1 VTRAGFLDRWSRRKR
16 AEPAHEPAPDPVK
29 PAPDPHAPPS
39 LSDEDAAQM
48 TDAEALAHLRL
59 PDPAALPHGADF
71 SAFLRA
77 GVPKR
82 LQRMALRRL
91 WAVSPEQA
99 ALDGLVDYAEDFTDA
114 AVAVE
119 TLSTT
124 YEVGRGLRAHAEALA
139 QENEPCAEDDSEAP
153 AADADPQEA
162 APPVAPRNV
171 PEPPEPVQSV
181 AKCGQNLMSEAP
193 RRPRRMAF
201 RFDDGVSGDSYG
213 R

>member
-16 AEPAHEPAPDPVK
+16 AEPAHEPASDPVG

-59 PDPAALPHGADF
+59 PDPAALPHGTDF

-91 WAVSPEQA
+91 WTVSPEQA

-139 QENEPCAEDDSEAP
+139 QEPPAPQVAEDDSDEPAPDATIAASAP
-153 AADADPQEA
+153 AVSSENDPKNA
-162 APPVAPRNV
+162 
-171 PEPPEPVQSV
+171 EPVQFTAHCEENRSV
-181 AKCGQNLMSEAP
+181 EGAK
-193 RRPRRMAF
+193 RPKRMAF
-201 RFDDGVSGDSYG
+201 RFDDGA
-213 R
+213 